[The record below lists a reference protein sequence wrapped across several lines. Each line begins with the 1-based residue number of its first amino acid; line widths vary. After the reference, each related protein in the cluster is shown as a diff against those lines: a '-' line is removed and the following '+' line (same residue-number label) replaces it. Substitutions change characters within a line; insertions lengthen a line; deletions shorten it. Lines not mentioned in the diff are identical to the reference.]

1 MATNGLSPVEAS
13 KEYKDAIRALDRNKV
28 LANKGIKV
36 NTAQIKIN
44 GLLVK
49 YYSSTYNL
57 VKRMVVKPEWIKLY
71 YKISDGEPFDLS
83 LWEELTQAEKN
94 FLFQIISKCYARK
107 ENVWR
112 EMGERQRKEAKPIFN
127 RLYVNENQIRIGN
140 DSEEVFKAIEE
151 SLKEL
156 IDRHLIDKNISTR
169 LIKQYKLLS
178 SA

>member
-1 MATNGLSPVEAS
+1 MTNNELSAVEAS

-36 NTAQIKIN
+36 NTAQIKIH

-71 YKISDGEPFDLS
+71 YKISDGEPFDLA
-83 LWEELTQAEKN
+83 LWEELTQPEKN
-94 FLFQIISKCYARK
+94 FLFMIISKAKPNLERDIA
-107 ENVWR
+107 
-112 EMGERQRKEAKPIFN
+112 ERQRKEAKPTFN

-156 IDRHLIDKNISTR
+156 VDRHLIGKNISTR

-178 SA
+178 NS